1 MDTGLFSIRLATPSD
16 AGTICMHRRAMFQDM
31 RSTTPEQAQAGDAAF
46 QRWLP
51 DRLADDEYRAWFA
64 MNARGEVVAGVGLWL
79 IPWAPSPD
87 DQSPLRG
94 YVMNVYTRP
103 ECRRQGLARR
113 LMNTLIEWCCQQNIR
128 LVVLH
133 ASKDGRALYES
144 LGFRQTN
151 EMRLQLAEEGNE

>member
-1 MDTGLFSIRLATPSD
+1 MFSIRSVTPSD
-16 AGTICMHRRAMFQDM
+16 AETICMHRRAMFQDM
-31 RSTTPEQAQAGDAAF
+31 CSTTPEQAQAGDAAF

-64 MNARGEVVAGVGLWL
+64 MNERDEVVAGVGLWL

-87 DQSPLRG
+87 DQSRLRG

-113 LMNTLIEWCCQQNIR
+113 LMDTLIEWCCQQNIR

-151 EMRLQLAEEGNE
+151 EMRLQLVEEGNE